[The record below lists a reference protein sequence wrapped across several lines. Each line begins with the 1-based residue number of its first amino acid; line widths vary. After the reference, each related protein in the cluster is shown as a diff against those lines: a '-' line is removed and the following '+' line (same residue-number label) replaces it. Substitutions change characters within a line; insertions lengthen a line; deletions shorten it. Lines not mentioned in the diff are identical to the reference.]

1 MDLQDVRLVIIRKR
15 SLVVLL
21 DFREKV
27 EVHNNIIYVITITD
41 GKLFCGQ
48 RVMMSVGLY
57 DKLTSKTCKNQ

>member
-21 DFREKV
+21 GFREKV
-27 EVHNNIIYVITITD
+27 EVHNNIIYVITITG

-48 RVMMSVGLY
+48 RVMMSVGL
-57 DKLTSKTCKNQ
+57 